1 MANSGSQMSVE
12 SPSGSI
18 QNNITNQ
25 SNRILKFDNNKVSE
39 NVPNLAQKL
48 NEVAFPRQIK
58 NSPFVSSSNLKN

>member
-18 QNNITNQ
+18 QNNNTNQ

-48 NEVAFPRQIK
+48 NEVAFPR
-58 NSPFVSSSNLKN
+58 

>member
-18 QNNITNQ
+18 QNQ
-25 SNRILKFDNNKVSE
+25 SSRILKFDNNKVSE

-48 NEVAFPRQIK
+48 NEVAFPR
-58 NSPFVSSSNLKN
+58 